1 MKTGKTLVWVSAGM
15 ISLFAFTDYAAA
27 HSRHF
32 NRYSNAARHGFWSD
46 RRDIRRDIW
55 QDRAELRRDT
65 RELYKDKAELR
76 RDLRRGAPASEIA
89 QDRSEIRQDL
99 SEIFGE
105 RRDLRGDFGT
115 LRRDRSQYGWNNNSR
130 YPYNPSNYSN
140 NNYGWW
146 DRFFGR

>member
-15 ISLFAFTDYAAA
+15 ISLFAFANSATADTWHFGRY
-27 HSRHF
+27 HSG
-32 NRYSNAARHGFWSD
+32 ARHEIRGD
-46 RRDIRRDIW
+46 RREIW
-55 QDRAELRRDT
+55 KDRAELRRDT

-99 SEIFGE
+99 SEIFGD

>member
-1 MKTGKTLVWVSAGM
+1 MKTGKTLIWVSAGM

-32 NRYSNAARHGFWSD
+32 NRYNNAARSGFWSD
-46 RRDIRRDIW
+46 RRDIRRD
-55 QDRAELRRDT
+55 RGELHRDT

-89 QDRSEIRQDL
+89 QDRADIRQDL
-99 SEIFGE
+99 SEIFGD

-115 LRRDRSQYGWNNNSR
+115 LRRDRNQYGWNNNNSS

-140 NNYGWW
+140 SNYGWW
-146 DRFFGR
+146 DRLFGR